1 MCVLTQVVVEK
12 RPLNGCSVVV
22 VSVYQFQI
30 EPIFLTIL
38 LFCGVAT
45 HLMCDRICSYDFA
58 AKSLLE

>member
-1 MCVLTQVVVEK
+1 M
-12 RPLNGCSVVV
+12 
-22 VSVYQFQI
+22 YQFQI

-58 AKSLLE
+58 AKSLLILSYGIISQYLANFLAEA